1 MCMYTYIQTR
11 IHTHVLAYMYMHRK
25 RAVYGRWNKP
35 KNLNWWM
42 KIVLVARLSSY
53 SFLFYTLHLA
63 IKLFIQISIDDR
75 TGLLYTY
82 IWPSS
87 SISRHILYGMNMDFS
102 ISVLHFF
109 AYSISCKNN
118 LPLLVFLWKY
128 AKAKCQDNPFWWKVF
143 IAYLKLRWQAAVKT
157 AENTWKL
164 KMRPPPLTL
173 TPSPGHPRQRTMESE
188 NVK

>member
-1 MCMYTYIQTR
+1 
-11 IHTHVLAYMYMHRK
+11 MYMNRK

-42 KIVLVARLSSY
+42 NELYLS
-53 SFLFYTLHLA
+53 LACRRIRFYFTHYINLA
-63 IKLFIQISIDDR
+63 IKLFIQINIDDR
-75 TGLLYTY
+75 IGLLYT
-82 IWPSS
+82 IICLNII
-87 SISRHILYGMNMDFS
+87 ISRHILYRMNMDFS

-143 IAYLKLRWQAAVKT
+143 LAYLKLRWQAAVKT
-157 AENTWKL
+157 RKYMKVKDEAAAADVNAESWT
-164 KMRPPPLTL
+164 PPTKDNGVGK
-173 TPSPGHPRQRTMESE
+173 TSSKITRS
-188 NVK
+188 

>member
-42 KIVLVARLSSY
+42 KILLVARLSSY

-63 IKLFIQISIDDR
+63 IKLFIQINIDDR

-82 IWPSS
+82 I
-87 SISRHILYGMNMDFS
+87 Y
-102 ISVLHFF
+102 ISVCILGHLVAYPATFCMGWTWIFLSLSYISLPIQFHAKIIYPYWFF
-109 AYSISCKNN
+109 CENMR
-118 LPLLVFLWKY
+118 
-128 AKAKCQDNPFWWKVF
+128 
-143 IAYLKLRWQAAVKT
+143 KLNVKT
-157 AENTWKL
+157 ILFGGKFSSL
-164 KMRPPPLTL
+164 IL
-173 TPSPGHPRQRTMESE
+173 SCVDRQQSRQQKIHES
-188 NVK
+188 